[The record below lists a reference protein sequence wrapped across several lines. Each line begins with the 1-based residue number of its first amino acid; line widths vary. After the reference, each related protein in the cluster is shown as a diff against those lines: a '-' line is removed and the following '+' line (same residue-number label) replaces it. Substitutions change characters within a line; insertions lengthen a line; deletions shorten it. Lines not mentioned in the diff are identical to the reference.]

1 MNHIVLAR
9 KYRPQTLSDIVG
21 QDVLVQT
28 IRNALK
34 LNRLPQAI
42 LLTGT
47 RGIGKTT
54 TARIIAKYL
63 NCSEIISSK
72 ATECCN
78 KCDSCVSIANCS
90 HPDVL
95 EFDAASKTSVNDI
108 REIIESVQYS
118 PIKSKNKFYI
128 IDEVHML
135 SNSAF
140 NALLKTLEE
149 PPAHVRF
156 ILATTEENKVPL
168 TIISRCL
175 QFRLRPIK
183 AQTIARRCNE
193 VLSNEG
199 YCAEEDAVELIAS
212 AANGS
217 MRDALSILEGAIVF
231 CSDDNKKL
239 LLEKVSDLLG
249 YKHHGAIKDAFQM
262 LCEGNLNDCLK
273 SVKDLYDFGV
283 DPITMATDILN
294 IVHEMTTSSSHDVDM
309 SFLLRAWHVINDSI
323 STMKDSENQMIHLEM
338 SLIKL
343 AYLNTDEIPEDKV
356 INNKVSSEST
366 SSPRH

>member
-63 NCSEIISSK
+63 NCSEII
-72 ATECCN
+72 AGNTTECCN
-78 KCDSCVSIANCS
+78 KCDSCISIANCS

-108 REIIESVQYS
+108 REIIESIQYS
-118 PIKSKNKFYI
+118 PIKSRHKFYI

-149 PPAHVRF
+149 PPSHVRF

-175 QFRLRPIK
+175 QFKLRPIK
-183 AQTIARRCNE
+183 EQTISRQCDE
-193 VLSNEG
+193 VLKHEG
-199 YCAEEDAVELIAS
+199 YSAEEGAMELIAN

-231 CSDDNKKL
+231 CADANNKL
-239 LLEKVSDLLG
+239 LLDKVVDLLG
-249 YKHHGAIKDAFQM
+249 YKHHGAIKNAFQM
-262 LCEGNLNDCLK
+262 LCEVNLNGCLQ
-273 SVKDLYDFGV
+273 SIRDLYDFGV
-283 DPITMATDILN
+283 DPITIATEILN
-294 IVHEMTTSSSHDVDM
+294 VVHEMTTNGSHDVDM
-309 SFLLRAWHVINDSI
+309 PFLLRSWHVINDAI
-323 STMKDSENQMIHLEM
+323 NTMKESESQMIHLEM

-356 INNKVSSEST
+356 INSKVSSENT

>member
-28 IRNALK
+28 IRNALR

-63 NCSEIISSK
+63 NCSEIISSR

-78 KCDSCVSIANCS
+78 KCDSCISIANCS

-108 REIIESVQYS
+108 REIIDSIQYS

-168 TIISRCL
+168 TVISRCL

-183 AQTIARRCNE
+183 EQTIARRCNE
-193 VLSNEG
+193 VLNKEG
-199 YCAEEDAVELIAS
+199 YSAEDNAVELVAS

-239 LLEKVSDLLG
+239 LLEKVIDLLG
-249 YKHHGAIKDAFQM
+249 YKHHKAIKDAFQM
-262 LCEGNLNDCLK
+262 LCEGNLNGCLK

-283 DPITMATDILN
+283 DPITIASDSLN
-294 IVHEMTTSSSHDVDM
+294 VVHEMTTNNSYDVDM
-309 SFLLRAWHVINDSI
+309 PFLLRAWHVLNETINI
-323 STMKDSENQMIHLEM
+323 MKDSENQMIHLEM
-338 SLIKL
+338 ALIKL
-343 AYLNTDEIPEDKV
+343 AYLNTDELPEEV
-356 INNKVSSEST
+356 VFNKACSET
-366 SSPRH
+366 NSSPRQ